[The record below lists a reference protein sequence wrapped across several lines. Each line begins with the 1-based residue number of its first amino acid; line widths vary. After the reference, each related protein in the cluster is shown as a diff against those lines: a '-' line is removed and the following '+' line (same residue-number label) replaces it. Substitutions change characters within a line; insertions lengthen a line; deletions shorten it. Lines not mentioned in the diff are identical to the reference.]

1 MKILSKLFTILL
13 TPFLGLIVSV
23 FMLTANAFAYDTCDE
38 DDEDCQK
45 ISGYNENL
53 KKKSDE
59 IKDQFKAMTD
69 CAMKANCEK

>member
-1 MKILSKLFTILL
+1 
-13 TPFLGLIVSV
+13 
-23 FMLTANAFAYDTCDE
+23 MLTANAFAYDTCDE

-59 IKDQFKAMTD
+59 IKDQVKAMTD
-69 CAMKANCEK
+69 CAMQANCEK